1 MSFQK
6 DAASYRRKSGV
17 TTMTGRSVVCR
28 LLAVFGVSCGLAGPA
43 LAQTDTGQSSEMIV
57 NGFPVE
63 EGQIPWQVFLT
74 RTWTDPDGKSW
85 VSWCGGSLIAPQW
98 VLTAAHCL
106 EDEGVAHKPQ
116 EMEVGYGSVHRS
128 KLKTVKVEQVIP
140 HAEYESKGSDIGL
153 IKLKRPIGIIKPIP
167 LAEPQFDEALH
178 SGQSNE
184 APTYLVSG
192 WGRLLDIGDINLATQ
207 LHQVNPQQA
216 QAMAEEINSP
226 EQLRAADLVEVD
238 IQGCADLYKS
248 VGYDGPTS
256 TIDVKRNICAAGNGR
271 RADSC
276 QGDSGGPLVAKVQD
290 KFVQVG
296 VVSWG
301 HSCADGVFPGVYTKV
316 SSYTDWINETMNGS
330 AASDTAAKP

>member
-1 MSFQK
+1 
-6 DAASYRRKSGV
+6 
-17 TTMTGRSVVCR
+17 MTGRSIWCQLFA
-28 LLAVFGVSCGLAGPA
+28 LLAMSCGLAAPA
-43 LAQTDTGQSSEMIV
+43 FAADDAGKNSEMIV
-57 NGFPVE
+57 NGVPVE

-74 RTWTDPDGKSW
+74 RSWTDANGDSW

-106 EDEGVAHKPQ
+106 EDEGVAHKPD

-153 IKLKRPIGIIKPIP
+153 IKLKRPIGIIKPIEM
-167 LAEPQFDEALH
+167 AAPQTDTLLH
-178 SGQSNE
+178 AGNSNA
-184 APTYLVSG
+184 APSYVVSG
-192 WGRLLDIGDINLATQ
+192 WGRLLDIGDVDLATQ
-207 LHQVNPQQA
+207 LHQVNPQAA

-238 IQGCADLYKS
+238 VQGCADLYKS
-248 VGYDGPTS
+248 VGYSADPTS
-256 TIDVKRNICAAGNGR
+256 TIDVDRNICAEGKDR

-276 QGDSGGPLVAKVQD
+276 QGDSGGPLVAKVQG

-316 SSYTDWINETMNGS
+316 SSYKDWINDTINGT

>member
-1 MSFQK
+1 
-6 DAASYRRKSGV
+6 
-17 TTMTGRSVVCR
+17 MTGRSIACQ
-28 LLAVFGVSCGLAGPA
+28 LLATLSVSCGLAGPA
-43 LAQTDTGQSSEMIV
+43 FAADNSGKSSEMIV
-57 NGFPVE
+57 NGVAVE

-74 RTWTDPDGKSW
+74 RSWTDANGDSW

-106 EDEGVAHKPQ
+106 EDGGVAHKPQ
-116 EMEVGYGSVHRS
+116 EMEVGYGSVHRT
-128 KLKTVKVEQVIP
+128 KLKTVKVEQVVP

-153 IKLKRPIGIIKPIP
+153 IKLKRPIGIIKPIE
-167 LAEPQFDEALH
+167 LAVPEVDVTLH
-178 SGQSNE
+178 AGDGGA
-184 APTYLVSG
+184 APNYLVSG
-192 WGRLLDIGDINLATQ
+192 WGRLLDIGDIDLATQ

-248 VGYDGPTS
+248 VGYSDPAS
-256 TIDVKRNICAAGNGR
+256 TIDVKRNICAQGKDK

-276 QGDSGGPLVAKVQD
+276 QGDSGGPLVAKVQG

-316 SSYTDWINETMNGS
+316 SSYKDWIDETMNG
-330 AASDTAAKP
+330 AATSDAAPKP

>member
-1 MSFQK
+1 
-6 DAASYRRKSGV
+6 
-17 TTMTGRSVVCR
+17 MTGRSIAYQ
-28 LLAVFGVSCGLAGPA
+28 LLALLALSCGLAEPA
-43 LAQTDTGQSSEMIV
+43 LAADDAGKSSEMIV
-57 NGFPVE
+57 NGVPVD

-74 RTWTDPDGKSW
+74 RSWTDANGDTW

-106 EDEGVAHKPQ
+106 EDGGVAHKPQ

-128 KLKTVKVEQVIP
+128 KLKTVKVEEVIP

-153 IKLKRPIGIIKPIP
+153 IKLKRPIGIIKPITV
-167 LAEPQFDEALH
+167 AEPQIDEVLH
-178 SGQSNE
+178 AGQANA

-192 WGRLLDIGDINLATQ
+192 WGRLLDIGDIDLATQ

-248 VGYDGPTS
+248 VGYSGPAS
-256 TIDVKRNICAAGNGR
+256 TIDVKRNICAQGKDR

-276 QGDSGGPLVAKVQD
+276 QGDSGGPLVAKVQG

-316 SSYTDWINETMNGS
+316 SSYKDWINDTMNAT
-330 AASDTAAKP
+330 AASDSAPKP

>member
-1 MSFQK
+1 M
-6 DAASYRRKSGV
+6 
-17 TTMTGRSVVCR
+17 
-28 LLAVFGVSCGLAGPA
+28 SCGLAGPV
-43 LAQTDTGQSSEMIV
+43 LAADDAGKNSEMIV
-57 NGFPVE
+57 NGVPVE

-74 RTWTDPDGKSW
+74 RSWTDPNGDSW

-106 EDEGVAHKPQ
+106 EDEGVAHKPA

-140 HAEYESKGSDIGL
+140 HAEYES
-153 IKLKRPIGIIKPIP
+153 
-167 LAEPQFDEALH
+167 
-178 SGQSNE
+178 
-184 APTYLVSG
+184 T
-192 WGRLLDIGDINLATQ
+192 
-207 LHQVNPQQA
+207 
-216 QAMAEEINSP
+216 
-226 EQLRAADLVEVD
+226 
-238 IQGCADLYKS
+238 
-248 VGYDGPTS
+248 
-256 TIDVKRNICAAGNGR
+256 ICAEGKDR

-276 QGDSGGPLVAKVQD
+276 QGDSGGPLVAKVQG

-316 SSYTDWINETMNGS
+316 SSYKDWISDTINGT

>member
-1 MSFQK
+1 
-6 DAASYRRKSGV
+6 
-17 TTMTGRSVVCR
+17 MTARSIFCQ
-28 LLAVFGVSCGLAGPA
+28 LLVLLGVSCGLAGPA
-43 LAQTDTGQSSEMIV
+43 LAADDADKNSEMIV
-57 NGFPVE
+57 NGVPVE

-74 RTWTDPDGKSW
+74 RSWTDANGDTW
-85 VSWCGGSLIAPQW
+85 VSWCGGSLIAPEW

-106 EDEGVAHKPQ
+106 EDGGVTHKPQ

-153 IKLKRPIGIIKPIP
+153 IKLKRPIGIIKPITM
-167 LAEPQFDEALH
+167 AEPQIDEALH
-178 SGQSNE
+178 AGESNA
-184 APTYLVSG
+184 APNYLVSG
-192 WGRLLDIGDINLATQ
+192 WGRLLDIGDIDLATQ
-207 LHQVNPQQA
+207 LHQVNPQAA

-256 TIDVKRNICAAGNGR
+256 TIDLKRNICAQGKDR

-276 QGDSGGPLVAKVQD
+276 QGDSGGPLVAKVQG

-316 SSYTDWINETMNGS
+316 SSYQDWINDTMNG
-330 AASDTAAKP
+330 AATSDAAPPKP

>member
-1 MSFQK
+1 
-6 DAASYRRKSGV
+6 
-17 TTMTGRSVVCR
+17 MTGRSVVCR
-28 LLAVFGVSCGLAGPA
+28 LLALLGVSCGLAGPA

-85 VSWCGGSLIAPQW
+85 ASWCGGSLIAPQW

-153 IKLKRPIGIIKPIP
+153 MKLKRPIGIIKPIP
-167 LAEPQFDEALH
+167 LAEPRFDAALH

-216 QAMAEEINSP
+216 QAMAEEITLPSSCARP
-226 EQLRAADLVEVD
+226 TWSRSTSRVAPISIRASAMR
-238 IQGCADLYKS
+238 ARPAPS
-248 VGYDGPTS
+248 TS
-256 TIDVKRNICAAGNGR
+256 SAISAP
-271 RADSC
+271 RARA
-276 QGDSGGPLVAKVQD
+276 GGPIHAK
-290 KFVQVG
+290 
-296 VVSWG
+296 
-301 HSCADGVFPGVYTKV
+301 A
-316 SSYTDWINETMNGS
+316 
-330 AASDTAAKP
+330 TAAVRSSPRCKTSSCKSAW

>member
-1 MSFQK
+1 
-6 DAASYRRKSGV
+6 
-17 TTMTGRSVVCR
+17 MTGRSIACQ
-28 LLAVFGVSCGLAGPA
+28 LLAILSVSCGLAGPA
-43 LAQTDTGQSSEMIV
+43 LAADDSGKNSEMIV
-57 NGFPVE
+57 NGVPVE

-74 RTWTDPDGKSW
+74 RSWTDENGDSW

-106 EDEGVAHKPQ
+106 EDGGVAHKPQ

-128 KLKTVKVEQVIP
+128 KLKTVKVEQVVP
-140 HAEYESKGSDIGL
+140 HAEYESNGSDIGL
-153 IKLKRPIGIIKPIP
+153 IKLKRPIGIIKPIE
-167 LAEPQFDEALH
+167 LAVPEVDATLH
-178 SGQSNE
+178 TGDGNA
-184 APTYLVSG
+184 APNYLVSG
-192 WGRLLDIGDINLATQ
+192 WGRLLDIGDIDLATQ

-248 VGYDGPTS
+248 VGYSDPTS
-256 TIDVKRNICAAGNGR
+256 TIDVKRNICAQGKDK

-276 QGDSGGPLVAKVQD
+276 QGDSGGPLVAKVQG

-316 SSYTDWINETMNGS
+316 SSYKDWIDDTMNG
-330 AASDTAAKP
+330 AATSDAAPKP